1 MNISRRSFLKLA
13 ALSTAAVAVSA
24 SMTGCATPWTTSLTL
39 TYQEVA
45 ASDEGAVLF
54 TKTTKTRN
62 GCKEWENGKKVA
74 VSGEKFVTNTLKE
87 LDGYKTDEEII
98 NKITAALKE
107 DYPFDDKKKK
117 VILVKED
124 PEINKSFN
132 SYAITIKFNVVDA
145 TCLIV

>member
-24 SMTGCATPWTTSLTL
+24 SMTGCATPWTPSLTI

-45 ASDEGAVLF
+45 ASEGEALF
-54 TKTTKTRN
+54 TATKALN
-62 GCKEWENGKKVA
+62 GHKQWENGKKVA
-74 VSGEKFVTNTLKE
+74 VSGEKFVTNTLRE

-117 VILVKED
+117 VTLVTAN

-132 SYAITIKFNVVDA
+132 SYAITIEFKVVDA
-145 TCLIV
+145 TCLVV

>member
-24 SMTGCATPWTTSLTL
+24 SMTGCATPWTPSLTI

-45 ASDEGAVLF
+45 ASEGAELF

-117 VILVKED
+117 VTLVKAD

-132 SYAITIKFNVVDA
+132 SYAITIEFKVENAD
-145 TCLIV
+145 CLIL

>member
-24 SMTGCATPWTTSLTL
+24 SLTGCATPWTPSLTI

-45 ASDEGAVLF
+45 AEGAKLF
-54 TKTTKTRN
+54 TTTTKTRN

-74 VSGEKFVTNTLKE
+74 VSGEKFVTDTLRD

-98 NKITAALKE
+98 KKITAALKE

-117 VILVKED
+117 VTLVTAN

-132 SYAITIKFNVVDA
+132 SYAITIEFKVKSV
-145 TCLIV
+145 

>member
-24 SMTGCATPWTTSLTL
+24 SMTGCATPWTPSLTI

-45 ASDEGAVLF
+45 ASEGAELF

-62 GCKEWENGKKVA
+62 GRKPWENGKKVA
-74 VSGEKFVTNTLKE
+74 VSGEKFVVNTLKE
-87 LDGYKTDEEII
+87 LDGYKTEKQII
-98 NKITAALKE
+98 DKITAALKE
-107 DYPFDDKKKK
+107 DYPFEGKK
-117 VILVKED
+117 VTLVNAN

-132 SYAITIKFNVVDA
+132 SYAITIQFKVESV
-145 TCLIV
+145 

>member
-24 SMTGCATPWTTSLTL
+24 SLTGCATPWTPSLTI
-39 TYQEVA
+39 TYQEVE
-45 ASDEGAVLF
+45 ASEGAKLF
-54 TKTTKTRN
+54 TMTTKTRN
-62 GCKEWENGKKVA
+62 KREPWANGKKVA

-87 LDGYKTDEEII
+87 LDGYKTDEQII
-98 NKITAALKE
+98 NKITAALNE

-117 VILVKED
+117 VTLVNAD

-132 SYAITIKFNVVDA
+132 SYAVTIEFKVENV
-145 TCLIV
+145 

>member
-24 SMTGCATPWTTSLTL
+24 SMTGCATPWTPSLTIV
-39 TYQEVA
+39 YQEEKTGESYA
-45 ASDEGAVLF
+45 F
-54 TKTTKTRN
+54 TGNDANVKAGGK
-62 GCKEWENGKKVA
+62 KWENGKKVA

-98 NKITAALKE
+98 DKITAALKE
-107 DYPFDDKKKK
+107 DYSFDGKK
-117 VILVKED
+117 VTLVKAD

-132 SYAITIKFNVVDA
+132 TYAITIEFKVENAD
-145 TCLIV
+145 CLIV

>member
-24 SMTGCATPWTTSLTL
+24 SMTGCATPWTPSLTI

-45 ASDEGAVLF
+45 AKGAELF
-54 TKTTKTRN
+54 TTTTN
-62 GCKEWENGKKVA
+62 PKEGHKQWEKGKKVA
-74 VSGEKFVTNTLKE
+74 VSGEKFVTKTLQE
-87 LDGYKTDEEII
+87 LDGYKTEDQII

-107 DYPFDDKKKK
+107 DYEFTDKK
-117 VILVKED
+117 VTLVTAD

-132 SYAITIKFNVVDA
+132 TYAITIQFKVENA
-145 TCLIV
+145 

>member
-24 SMTGCATPWTTSLTL
+24 SMTGCATPWTPSLTI

-45 ASDEGAVLF
+45 ADGEELF
-54 TKTTKTRN
+54 TMTTKTLN
-62 GCKEWENGKKVA
+62 GHKQWENGKKVA
-74 VSGEKFVTNTLKE
+74 VSGEKFVVNTLKE

-98 NKITAALKE
+98 KKITAALKE
-107 DYPFDDKKKK
+107 DYPFDDKTKK
-117 VILVKED
+117 VTLVKAD

-132 SYAITIKFNVVDA
+132 SYAITIEFKVENAV
-145 TCLIV
+145 CLIV

>member
-24 SMTGCATPWTTSLTL
+24 SLTGCATPWTPSLTI

-45 ASDEGAVLF
+45 ASEGPELF

-62 GCKEWENGKKVA
+62 GRKPWENGKKVA
-74 VSGEKFVTNTLKE
+74 VSGEKFVVNTLKE
-87 LDGYKTDEEII
+87 LDGYKTDEQII
-98 NKITAALKE
+98 KKITAALDE
-107 DYPFDDKKKK
+107 DYPFTENNKK
-117 VILVKED
+117 VTLVNAD

-132 SYAITIKFNVVDA
+132 SYAITIQFKVESV
-145 TCLIV
+145 

>member
-24 SMTGCATPWTTSLTL
+24 SLTGCATPWTPSLTI

-45 ASDEGAVLF
+45 ASEGAKLF
-54 TKTTKTRN
+54 TMTTKTRN
-62 GCKEWENGKKVA
+62 KQEQWANGKKVA

-98 NKITAALKE
+98 KKITAALDE
-107 DYPFDDKKKK
+107 DYPFHENNKR
-117 VILVKED
+117 VTLVKAD

-132 SYAITIKFNVVDA
+132 SYAITIEFKVVNAD
-145 TCLIV
+145 CLIV